1 MFMTMVSPVRGICVD
16 LSAQVTWHWQVH
28 AHLVR
33 WPRVLSFI
41 NPWVLPLIAYNVYY
55 IILIIYLSCF
65 PSFFLETYI
74 SNVSVCICV
83 CVCVVVLLWWGH
95 AALLWSDNITCQN
108 LFSEITSGKLLVL
121 ICHTHTNQL
130 HPLMIHQYLTT
141 PDNTWRHLMTSD
153 APVT

>member
-83 CVCVVVLLWWGH
+83 CVVVLLWWGH

-121 ICHTHTNQL
+121 ICHTHTPTSCIPSWYISTWQ
-130 HPLMIHQYLTT
+130 HLTT
-141 PDNTWRHLMTSD
+141 PDDTWWHLTHQ
-153 APVT
+153 